1 MGGFVL
7 KQMSFVLPEID
18 RKSTQIRVEQHLEQ
32 YRLFKYVLF
41 EEREASI
48 TAGTE
53 IRYHGPTNVTS
64 DQTSNIAI
72 YNVDQQKY
80 RENLI
85 FRTEKAVDRL
95 PKMEKFLIQERY
107 LSSESEY
114 LTDYNVYSHKFQPPI
129 SEKTYA
135 KIRWKAFYKLAL
147 NLNIAVLSSEE
158 E

>member
-1 MGGFVL
+1 MGGVVL

-18 RKSTQIRVEQHLEQ
+18 RKATQSKVEQHLEQ
-32 YRLFKYVLF
+32 YRLFKYLAF

-48 TAGTE
+48 TASSE
-53 IRYHGPTNVTS
+53 IRYHGPTNTTS

-72 YNVDQQKY
+72 YNADQQKY
-80 RENLI
+80 REQFI

-107 LSSESEY
+107 MSSESEY

-129 SEKTYA
+129 SEKTYS

-147 NLNIAVLSSEE
+147 NLNIAVLSGEE
-158 E
+158 

>member
-1 MGGFVL
+1 
-7 KQMSFVLPEID
+7 MSFVLPEID
-18 RKSTQIRVEQHLEQ
+18 RKATQSKVEQHLEQ
-32 YRLFKYVLF
+32 YRLFKYLAF

-48 TAGTE
+48 TASSE
-53 IRYHGPTNVTS
+53 IRYHGPTNTTS

-72 YNVDQQKY
+72 YNADQQKY
-80 RENLI
+80 REQFI

-107 LSSESEY
+107 MSSESEY

-129 SEKTYA
+129 SEKTYS

-147 NLNIAVLSSEE
+147 NLNIAVLSGEE
-158 E
+158 

>member
-1 MGGFVL
+1 M

-18 RKSTQIRVEQHLEQ
+18 RKATQSKVELHLEQ
-32 YRLFKYVLF
+32 YRLFKYLAF

-48 TAGTE
+48 TASSE
-53 IRYHGPTNVTS
+53 IRYHGPTNTTS

-72 YNVDQQKY
+72 YNADQQKY
-80 RENLI
+80 REQFI

-107 LSSESEY
+107 MSSESEY

-129 SEKTYA
+129 SEKTYS

-147 NLNIAVLSSEE
+147 NLNIAVLSGEE
-158 E
+158 